1 MDWKSLTAK
10 LNPLT
15 AKLNPFLEKAK
26 DVGFKALDFT
36 QKQLQN
42 TPIVLKT
49 LEEYTLLRESKRFIL
64 IAYDESDPLAR
75 EVLLRSPVWS
85 TQAWSDAAEI
95 RFIEI
100 SSAPDIV
107 RNLNITTPLDMRVWY
122 SGTETFHGSDVEAL
136 KHWWKTRCYDGTDTE
151 TKFPSEEDQ
160 WKISSKVVSLIENTE
175 NSDQENVPQTMTSS
189 LSPTV
194 DALAEK

>member
-1 MDWKSLTAK
+1 MDWKSLTEK

-15 AKLNPFLEKAK
+15 EKLNPYLDKAK
-26 DVGFKALDFT
+26 DAGFRALDFT

-64 IAYDESDPLAR
+64 ISYDETDPLAR

-95 RFIEI
+95 RFVEV
-100 SSAPDIV
+100 SSAPEIV
-107 RNLNITTPLDMRVWY
+107 RNLDITTALDMRVWY
-122 SGTETFHGSDVEAL
+122 TGNETFHGTDVESI
-136 KHWWKTRCYDGTDTE
+136 KNWWKTRCYDGA
-151 TKFPSEEDQ
+151 SEEV
-160 WKISSKVVSLIENTE
+160 ISWEKKENT
-175 NSDQENVPQTMTSS
+175 SPDISKQDVPEEKIETTAQV
-189 LSPTV
+189 SPKSPMV
-194 DALAEK
+194 DPLTEK

>member
-136 KHWWKTRCYDGTDTE
+136 KHWWKTRCYDGIETE
-151 TKFPSEEDQ
+151 TQKESPSEEDQ
-160 WKISSKVVSLIENTE
+160 
-175 NSDQENVPQTMTSS
+175 
-189 LSPTV
+189 
-194 DALAEK
+194 

>member
-160 WKISSKVVSLIENTE
+160 WKISSNTAPLVE
-175 NSDQENVPQTMTSS
+175 TKGNSDQENVPQTMTSS